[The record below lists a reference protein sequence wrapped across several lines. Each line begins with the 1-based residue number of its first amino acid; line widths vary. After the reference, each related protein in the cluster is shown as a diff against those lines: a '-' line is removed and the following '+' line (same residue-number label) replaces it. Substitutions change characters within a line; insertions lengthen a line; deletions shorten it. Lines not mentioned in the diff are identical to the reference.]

1 MSFVPEL
8 SNPLIAVII
17 LLIALILDI
26 LYPFHKGVLLKIHP
40 VHTCYVLALKLVKPY
55 TSRIYGVL
63 LWIFCVSVHVIPI
76 LILIN
81 VTYTYTV
88 NQLYAMLW
96 IIMVSWVL
104 KTCFSITLLV
114 DIGLKVYRYSAIGD
128 WSKAKYWTQQI
139 VRRNVYV
146 LDEEHVLSACIESLA
161 ESLVDGIIS
170 PLFYYLFLGVVG
182 ALIQRLAN
190 TLDGVVGFKTKELR
204 DIGWFSAKMDTI
216 INFIPA
222 RLAAFYII
230 TSSLI
235 LRYDWRNALKVYL
248 RDRRRTES
256 VNAGHPMSAMAGA
269 LGVRLE
275 KIGHYVLGDRRKP
288 INPLDVLKAVKVIM
302 VSTLIHSIIIIAL
315 IMLIPANLK

>member
-1 MSFVPEL
+1 MSFFPEL

-17 LLIALILDI
+17 LVIALILDI
-26 LYPFHKGVLLKIHP
+26 LYPFHKGILLKIHP
-40 VHTCYVLALKLVKPY
+40 VHTCYVLAFKLVKPY
-55 TSRIYGVL
+55 ASRIFGVL

-81 VTYTYTV
+81 ITYAYTV

-96 IIMVSWVL
+96 IIMVSWIL

-128 WSKAKYWTQQI
+128 WSKARYWTQQI
-139 VRRNVYV
+139 VRRDVYV

-170 PLFYYLFLGVVG
+170 PLFYYPFLGVVG

-190 TLDGVVGFKTKELR
+190 TLDGAVGFKTKELR
-204 DIGWFSAKMDTI
+204 DVGWFSAKMDTI

-222 RLAAFYII
+222 RLTAFYII

-235 LRYDWRNALKVYL
+235 LKYDWRNALKVYL
-248 RDRRRTES
+248 RDRRKTES

-269 LGVRLE
+269 LGIRLE
-275 KIGHYVLGDRRKP
+275 KMGYYALGDRRKP
-288 INPLDVLKAVKVIM
+288 IDPLDVLKAVKVII
-302 VSTLIHSIIIIAL
+302 VSTSIHLVIIVTL
-315 IMLIPANLK
+315 TMLIPCQP

>member
-1 MSFVPEL
+1 
-8 SNPLIAVII
+8 
-17 LLIALILDI
+17 
-26 LYPFHKGVLLKIHP
+26 
-40 VHTCYVLALKLVKPY
+40 
-55 TSRIYGVL
+55 
-63 LWIFCVSVHVIPI
+63 
-76 LILIN
+76 
-81 VTYTYTV
+81 
-88 NQLYAMLW
+88 
-96 IIMVSWVL
+96 
-104 KTCFSITLLV
+104 
-114 DIGLKVYRYSAIGD
+114 
-128 WSKAKYWTQQI
+128 
-139 VRRNVYV
+139 
-146 LDEEHVLSACIESLA
+146 
-161 ESLVDGIIS
+161 
-170 PLFYYLFLGVVG
+170 
-182 ALIQRLAN
+182 
-190 TLDGVVGFKTKELR
+190 
-204 DIGWFSAKMDTI
+204 MDTI

>member
-1 MSFVPEL
+1 MSFFPEL

-17 LLIALILDI
+17 LVIALILDI
-26 LYPFHKGVLLKIHP
+26 LYPFHKGILLKIHP
-40 VHTCYVLALKLVKPY
+40 VHTCYVLAFKLVKPY
-55 TSRIYGVL
+55 ASRIFGVL

-81 VTYTYTV
+81 ITYAYTV

-96 IIMVSWVL
+96 IIMVSWIL

-128 WSKAKYWTQQI
+128 WSKARYWTQQI
-139 VRRNVYV
+139 VRRDVYV

-170 PLFYYLFLGVVG
+170 PLFYYPFLGVVG

-190 TLDGVVGFKTKELR
+190 TLDGAVGFKTKELR
-204 DIGWFSAKMDTI
+204 DVGWFSAKMDTI

-222 RLAAFYII
+222 RLTAFYII

-235 LRYDWRNALKVYL
+235 LKYDWRNALKVYL
-248 RDRRRTES
+248 RDRRKTES

-269 LGVRLE
+269 LGIRLE
-275 KIGHYVLGDRRKP
+275 KMGYYALGDRCKP
-288 INPLDVLKAVKVIM
+288 IDPLDVLKAVKVII
-302 VSTLIHSIIIIAL
+302 VSTSIHLVIIVTL
-315 IMLIPANLK
+315 TMLIPCQP